1 MLKFGFSAVVS
12 GVRNIASNNEP
23 NLVANST
30 KAKFTITGLV
40 SRAMGLIPG
49 DNVQFVNNLGSIN
62 NAILERD
69 PDLVA
74 FAEENGFDFDTK
86 ECADAIIREFGAWA
100 IIKGIPM
107 LEKDGSPRQVAI
119 RQSEEQKKVL
129 LEMQTEE
136 LLVSKRDTLVA
147 RAIAKGVITEDM
159 AEEVGNEVLVKFL
172 ELNDVV
178 GPTMDD
184 YSGSKTSTTS
194 NMVGLGLTLS
204 FSDSNIWEQL
214 KSDLEEPT
222 KINRVFKVNLEEP
235 INISIPNGR
244 EMVNVKAYSFEFEK
258 DEEPVVRTAKK

>member
-12 GVRNIASNNEP
+12 GFRNTASNNEP
-23 NLVANST
+23 NLIANST
-30 KAKFTITGLV
+30 KAKFTVTGLV

-49 DNVQFVNNLGSIN
+49 DNVQFVNNLSSIN

-100 IIKGIPM
+100 ITKGVPI
-107 LEKDGSPRQVAI
+107 LEKDGSPRQISI
-119 RQSEEQKKVL
+119 RQTEEQKKVL
-129 LEMQTEE
+129 LEMQAEE

-159 AEEVGNEVLVKFL
+159 AEEVGNEVLVQFL
-172 ELNDVV
+172 ELNDVIS
-178 GPTMDD
+178 PTIDD
-184 YSGSKTSTTS
+184 YSGSKTATTT
-194 NMVGLGLTLS
+194 NMIGLGLALS

-222 KINRVFKVNLEEP
+222 KINRIFKVNLEEP
-235 INISIPNGR
+235 INVSVPNGR
-244 EMVNVKAYSFEFEK
+244 EMVDVKAYSFEFEK
-258 DEEPVVRTAKK
+258 DEVPIARTAKK